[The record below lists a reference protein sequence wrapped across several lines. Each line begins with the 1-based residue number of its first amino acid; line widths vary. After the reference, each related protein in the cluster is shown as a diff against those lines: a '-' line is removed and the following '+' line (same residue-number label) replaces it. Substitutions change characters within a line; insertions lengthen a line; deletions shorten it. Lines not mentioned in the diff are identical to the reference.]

1 MYRAY
6 KIALLLAVFLGFLS
20 CGSKKAEEKQSVSVD
35 VLPYPNKVLKRGG
48 SISLSNNIWVIANVS
63 DSLSSDL
70 ATYLV
75 KRLSLITGQGA
86 HITDLYSTRKH
97 KQSIKIELD
106 NNILSS
112 GDESYTLDL
121 TSSHIKIKGESARGI
136 YYGMQTLLQ
145 VLNSGKSD
153 STYLLPKILIKD
165 SPSYLVRGIL
175 MQQSQLN
182 SLDVPELF
190 DLLGGLKIN
199 SVYIIDDENPGID
212 VDEKANEH
220 YINLYPTKDLPKNTT
235 IVSFGSSSKELEDYY
250 MTENIGGDS
259 DGIVLDL
266 TSTEKKEFST
276 KLAILTELA
285 WSDSNNRDY
294 LRINRL
300 TKEHLTTK

>member
-1 MYRAY
+1 MYRVY
-6 KIALLLAVFLGFLS
+6 RIAILLTIFTGFLS
-20 CGSKKAEEKQSVSVD
+20 CESKKAEEKQSVSVD
-35 VLPYPNKVLKRGG
+35 VLPYPNKVLKRRG
-48 SISLSNNIWVIANVS
+48 SITLSNNFWVIANVS

-70 ATYLV
+70 ASYLV
-75 KRLSLITGQGA
+75 KNLSLITGQDA

-106 NNILSS
+106 NNMLSS
-112 GDESYTLDL
+112 KDEAYTLDL
-121 TSSHIKIKGESARGI
+121 TSPHIKIKGESAIGI

-145 VLNSGKSD
+145 LLNSGKSG

-182 SLDVPELF
+182 SLDVPGLF
-190 DLLGGLKIN
+190 DMLGGLKIN
-199 SVYIIDDENPGID
+199 SVYIIGDENPD
-212 VDEKANEH
+212 VEVDEKANEN
-220 YINLYPTKDLPKNTT
+220 YLKLYHGKDIPKNIT
-235 IVSFGSSSKELEDYY
+235 IVSFGSSNKELEDYY

-276 KLAILTELA
+276 KLAILAELA
-285 WSDSNNRDY
+285 WSESNNRDH